1 MKIFINIEKEQ
12 LTTANKAEYA
22 TSIIAQ
28 VENQT
33 AVTPSESDHIVQY
46 ATLKYLA
53 DCFSKAAD
61 NVQEAAVVEARYL
74 YEDVLTGAEF
84 HHQGLKMQLKCKP
97 IYDYTHKRVWMAAN
111 KQVQLAKDEVKKRT
125 IDLKRTEELLREEM
139 APEREEYSVSFIPKE
154 E

>member
-1 MKIFINIEKEQ
+1 MQILINIEKEQ
-12 LTTANKAEYA
+12 LTTANKAEFVERIV
-22 TSIIAQ
+22 TQ

-33 AVTPSESDHIVQY
+33 LVTTSDSDHLVQY

-53 DCFSKAAD
+53 DCFAKAAE
-61 NVQEAAVVEARYL
+61 NVQEAAVVEARFQ
-74 YEDVLTGAEF
+74 YEETLTGAEF

-97 IYDYTHKRVWMAAN
+97 IYDYTHKRVWMTAN
-111 KQVQLAKDEVKKRT
+111 KQVQLAKDEVKKRQ

-154 E
+154 